1 MIKYID
7 MGLDDVLVMVSA
19 DVYWPVFVKEVSGY
33 NLKGVDGLT
42 GFQGSV
48 GAAVTK
54 NISAGGQ
61 SVGAVVSGV
70 VCIDGKDGKR
80 CRFTAAECAF
90 GPGDSIFLHTEG
102 RYQMVS
108 VLMRLSRLSA

>member
-7 MGLDDVLVMVSA
+7 MGLEDVLVMVSA

-33 NLKGVDGLT
+33 NLKGVEGLT

-48 GAAVTK
+48 GSAITK
-54 NISAGGQ
+54 NYSSDGQ

-70 VCIDGKDGKR
+70 VCVDGNDGKR

-90 GPGDSIFLHTEG
+90 REGDSLFQHTEG
-102 RYQMVS
+102 RYQIVS
-108 VLMRLSRLSA
+108 VLMRLSRPSA

>member
-33 NLKGVDGLT
+33 NLKGVEGLT

-48 GAAVTK
+48 GAAITK
-54 NISAGGQ
+54 NFSAEGQ

-70 VCIDGKDGKR
+70 VCVDGNDGGR

-90 GPGDSIFLHTEG
+90 SPGDSIFLHDGG
-102 RYQMVS
+102 RYRIVS
-108 VLMRLSRLSA
+108 VLMRLSRASV